1 MSDNT
6 TIEIYVDTFSESGG
20 YFVRTEATTRGVG
33 VRGPFADLQS
43 AQQQKA
49 DQIAASKQAS
59 ATLEQEL
66 QRVMAAMA
74 VPRS

>member
-6 TIEIYVDTFSESGG
+6 TIEIYVDTFSEGGG
-20 YFVRTEATTRGVG
+20 YFVRTEATTRWVG
-33 VRGPFADLQS
+33 VRGPFADLQT

-49 DQIAASKQAS
+49 DQLASTEQAS
-59 ATLEQEL
+59 AALEQDL
-66 QRVMAAMA
+66 QRVTAAMA